1 MIDYKSSILNMTSN
15 NKYFIQDW
23 DTINK
28 YFIQDCSFKLL
39 LFHVRLRHTIN
50 KYFIQDWDTQLI
62 NILYKIETQLLL
74 VTFKIELVLSV
85 ILFQYTS
92 ILLKCQRD
100 VFNLYK
106 SFII

>member
-39 LFHVRLRHTIN
+39 LFHVRL
-50 KYFIQDWDTQLI
+50 FIQI
-62 NILYKIETQLLL
+62 IIIISCKIDQSNYYY
-74 VTFKIELVLSV
+74 FM
-85 ILFQYTS
+85 
-92 ILLKCQRD
+92 
-100 VFNLYK
+100 
-106 SFII
+106 